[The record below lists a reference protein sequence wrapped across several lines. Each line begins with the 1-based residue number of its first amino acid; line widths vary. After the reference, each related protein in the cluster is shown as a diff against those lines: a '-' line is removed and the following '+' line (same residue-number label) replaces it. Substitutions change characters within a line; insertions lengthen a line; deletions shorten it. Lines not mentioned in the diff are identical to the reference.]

1 MRAPLVALALN
12 ALLPACGPP
21 AVGPYVPG
29 GGLPSL
35 EPTLSSIQSLVL
47 TPRCA
52 TCHSGSGIA
61 PDLTDGASFASL
73 VNVPSSEGTL
83 LVSPGVPQD
92 SELLLRVQPSGARP
106 MPPGDRLSDAEVQ
119 AISDWI
125 FNGAQDD

>member
-1 MRAPLVALALN
+1 MRVSLLALALN
-12 ALLPACGPP
+12 ALLPACAPP

-29 GGLPSL
+29 SGLPPL
-35 EPTLSSIQSLVL
+35 EPTLSSIQSLVF
-47 TPRCA
+47 TPRCT
-52 TCHSGSGIA
+52 TCHSASGLA

-73 VNVPSSEGTL
+73 VSQPSSQGTL

-106 MPPGDRLSDAEVQ
+106 MPPGDRLTDAEVQ